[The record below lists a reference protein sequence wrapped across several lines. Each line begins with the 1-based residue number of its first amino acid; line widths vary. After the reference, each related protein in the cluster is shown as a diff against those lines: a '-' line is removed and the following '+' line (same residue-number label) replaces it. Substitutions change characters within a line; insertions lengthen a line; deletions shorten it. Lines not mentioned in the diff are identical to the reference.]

1 MIPEVTY
8 DTISNF
14 CIYAGYYVAIPF
26 MAVWLVWP
34 GLAPDEPDGWSFP
47 DVATNRFVG
56 NATFSSRT
64 PVLVRSIFLLVILN
78 HLTT

>member
-34 GLAPDEPDGWSFP
+34 GLAPDEPDGRRFP
-47 DVATNRFVG
+47 DA
-56 NATFSSRT
+56 SSR
-64 PVLVRSIFLLVILN
+64 SINSGSCEHVDM
-78 HLTT
+78 